1 MIRNY
6 SKGRARNLAITA
18 VALQDHVLHDLQIQT
33 LSVIDLYNT
42 KKQNKDIGNKPP
54 KKNIKAVL
62 DTGLKKTATQIP
74 RGEEPE
80 KEYVLD
86 PHPAPL
92 TLAQKLGLI
101 EPPPLP
107 LSAEE
112 WAKVKERS
120 IKQGDSMHPCAIC
133 REEFELQSQ
142 VLLSCSHVFHK
153 ACLQAFEKFTGKKT
167 CPLCRKQQY
176 QTRVIHDG
184 AWLFKIKCATRI
196 QAYWR
201 GYIVRK
207 WYRKLRQTI
216 PPKDAKLRRKFFEE
230 KFTEIS
236 NRILSS
242 YDTNIEQLFSE
253 IDYCIAANRSIL
265 QQFEKR
271 RDQDITED
279 DWEKIQMQAFHQEIF
294 DCSICL
300 TPLSLSNHPKSTPS
314 EKTDNQHS
322 RKIVL
327 LSCSHTFHHTCLLA
341 LEDFSLGEI
350 YTCPLCRSY
359 YQKRILE
366 C

>member
-6 SKGRARNLAITA
+6 SKGHAKNLAITA
-18 VALQDHVLHDLQIQT
+18 VALQDHILHDLQIQN
-33 LSVIDLYNT
+33 LSVINLHNV
-42 KKQNKDIGNKPP
+42 KKQYKDSRYRPP
-54 KKNIKAVL
+54 KKYIKAVV
-62 DTGLKKTATQIP
+62 DTGLKKTATKTS

-86 PHPAPL
+86 PHPPPL

-120 IKQGDSMHPCAIC
+120 IKQGDSMHPCSIC

-184 AWLFKIKCATRI
+184 ARLFKIKCATRI

-242 YDTNIEQLFSE
+242 YDTNIEELFSE

-271 RDQDITED
+271 RDREITED
-279 DWEKIQMQAFHQEIF
+279 DWEKIQMHFIKRY
-294 DCSICL
+294 L
-300 TPLSLSNHPKSTPS
+300 TVPFALHPSL
-314 EKTDNQHS
+314 
-322 RKIVL
+322 
-327 LSCSHTFHHTCLLA
+327 
-341 LEDFSLGEI
+341 
-350 YTCPLCRSY
+350 
-359 YQKRILE
+359 
-366 C
+366 